1 MYEDN
6 SLSNKLQLLG
16 KLNAS
21 FVHEIRNPL
30 FALKL
35 NLDYLNMAENLPKD
49 VKDSVDACIE
59 AVDRI
64 QYLVEN
70 ILNFSRKPKD
80 QFHFCSLN
88 EITNEAIELVSGY
101 AGKINCDIIKEMD
114 ENIRQIYFNKNKLLQ
129 VFLNLLINAI
139 EASPEN
145 QPVVIRTF
153 EKDNDI
159 FWEVEDFG
167 SGIKDEDKEKIFSDF
182 FTQKKDGTG
191 LGLSICKQIL
201 SEINANVNFKTEL
214 GKGTKFF
221 IRFSQHSEKYELQN
235 SSY

>member
-6 SLSNKLQLLG
+6 SQSNKLQLLG

-35 NLDYLNMAENLPKD
+35 NLDYLNMVENLPKD
-49 VKDSVDACIE
+49 VKDSVDSCLE

-64 QYLVEN
+64 HYLVEN
-70 ILNFSRKPKD
+70 ILNFSRKPKEKF
-80 QFHFCSLN
+80 QYCSLN
-88 EITNEAIELVSGY
+88 DITREAIELVSGY
-101 AGKINCDIIKEMD
+101 AGKIKCDIVKEMD
-114 ENIRQIYFNKNKLLQ
+114 DNIHQIYFNKNKLLQ
-129 VFLNLLINAI
+129 VFLNLIINAI

-145 QPVVIRTF
+145 KPIVVRTF
-153 EKDNDI
+153 EKNKNL

-182 FTQKKDGTG
+182 FTQKKNGTG
-191 LGLSICKQIL
+191 LGLGICKEIL
-201 SEINANVNFKTEL
+201 SEINACVDFDTKL

-221 IRFSQHSEKYELQN
+221 IKFNLQAEKYELQN
-235 SSY
+235 STY

>member
-6 SLSNKLQLLG
+6 SQSNKLQLLG

-35 NLDYLNMAENLPKD
+35 NLDYLNMAENLSND
-49 VKDSVDACIE
+49 VRDSVNSCIE
-59 AVDRI
+59 AIDRI
-64 QYLVEN
+64 QYLVDN
-70 ILNFSRKPKD
+70 ILNFSRKPKE

-88 EITNEAIELVSGY
+88 DITNEALELVNGY
-101 AGKINCDIIKEMD
+101 AGKIKCDVIKEMD
-114 ENIRQIYFNKNKLLQ
+114 DNIRQIYFNKNKLLQ
-129 VFLNLLINAI
+129 VFLNLIINAI
-139 EASPEN
+139 EASPEK

-153 EKDNDI
+153 ERNSNI
-159 FWEVEDFG
+159 IWEVEDYG
-167 SGIKDEDKEKIFSDF
+167 PGIRDEDKDKIFNDF

-191 LGLSICKQIL
+191 LGLSICKEIL
-201 SEINANVNFKTEL
+201 SEINACVDFETEL

-221 IRFSQHSEKYELQN
+221 IKFSQHSEKYELQN
-235 SSY
+235 SAY

>member
-6 SLSNKLQLLG
+6 SQSNKLQLLG

-35 NLDYLNMAENLPKD
+35 NLDYLNMAENLSND
-49 VKDSVDACIE
+49 VKDSVNSCIE
-59 AVDRI
+59 AIDRI
-64 QYLVEN
+64 QYLVDN
-70 ILNFSRKPKD
+70 ILNFSRKPKE

-88 EITNEAIELVSGY
+88 DITNEALELVNGY
-101 AGKINCDIIKEMD
+101 AGKIKCDVIKEMD
-114 ENIRQIYFNKNKLLQ
+114 DNIRQIYFNKNKLLQ
-129 VFLNLLINAI
+129 VFLNLIINAI
-139 EASPEN
+139 EASPEK

-153 EKDNDI
+153 ERNSNI
-159 FWEVEDFG
+159 IWEVEDYG
-167 SGIKDEDKEKIFSDF
+167 PGIRDEDKDKIFNDF

-191 LGLSICKQIL
+191 LGLSICKEIL
-201 SEINANVNFKTEL
+201 SEINACVDFETEL

-221 IRFSQHSEKYELQN
+221 IKFSQHSEKYELQN
-235 SSY
+235 SAY